1 MTDHLTKLLDR
12 HAEQAELM
20 RAVGLPRPKFHQD
33 TADAIAALIEARA
46 TFQDIADTWESG
58 MEWPG
63 GDEEEAAS
71 YAGKARA
78 ALARIDAL
86 GEPTE

>member
-1 MTDHLTKLLDR
+1 MGAEGMTDHLTELRRRLRRPHDGATVLDLFD
-12 HAEQAELM
+12 A
-20 RAVGLPRPKFHQD
+20 
-33 TADAIAALIEARA
+33 ADALTALIEARA